1 MDLKPIRTKRIY
13 VRIVE
18 QIKQLFASGDLR
30 PGDKLPSERDLAER
44 LQVSRAS
51 VREALSALEA
61 MGLLEI
67 RPGEG
72 AFIRQISVDS
82 IIEPLA
88 LLLLM
93 EKDKT
98 WELLEVRKMMEIKA
112 AGLAALRAAP
122 EELERF
128 KKILLRMESDLQRG
142 NLGEDADWEFH
153 FAIAEMAGNS
163 MLLRLMNTIGDVM
176 RQGLKA
182 ARLELYV
189 KPGNA
194 QLLYD
199 QHCAICKAIEEK
211 DSEGAQKAMREH
223 LMFVEQELLGPIGPH
238 RDLA

>member
-98 WELLEVRKMMEIKA
+98 WELLEVRKMMEIKT

-122 EELERF
+122 EELERLN
-128 KKILLRMESDLQRG
+128 KILTRMESDLQRG
-142 NLGEDADWEFH
+142 ELGEEADWDFH
-153 FAIAEMAGNS
+153 FTIAEMAGNS
-163 MLLRLMNTIGDVM
+163 ILLRLMNTIGDVM
-176 RQGLKA
+176 RQGLKT

-194 QLLYD
+194 QLLYE
-199 QHCAICKAIEEK
+199 QHRAISQAIEKK
-211 DSEGAQKAMREH
+211 DSEKAQQAMREH
-223 LMFVEQELLGPIGPH
+223 LIFVEQELLGPSGPH
-238 RDLA
+238 KDLA